1 MSRSSDGSGFS
12 RPLRVDVL
20 ETAGRSFEWQA
31 TEQERIDLAAFLGL
45 ERLEGLFVK
54 GIAEPGLKAAIHLTA
69 DYVADVVQICVVTLE
84 PVAARVTDTV
94 EREFTLRSDVAAVWQ
109 EVDVEPGAEDPPDLV
124 EGGEI
129 DIGAVVIEALA
140 LAIDPYPRKPGVV
153 LEYQPENP
161 PDPGPFAALAKL
173 KNRL

>member
-1 MSRSSDGSGFS
+1 M
-12 RPLRVDVL
+12 
-20 ETAGRSFEWQA
+20 
-31 TEQERIDLAAFLGL
+31 
-45 ERLEGLFVK
+45 
-54 GIAEPGLKAAIHLTA
+54 
-69 DYVADVVQICVVTLE
+69 ADVVQTCVVTLE

-94 EREFTLRSDVAAVWQ
+94 EREFTLRSDVAAVRQ

-140 LAIDPYPRKPGVV
+140 LAIDPYPRKPGAV

>member
-12 RPLRVDVL
+12 RPLRVDAL
-20 ETAGRSFEWQA
+20 ETGGRSFEWQA

-45 ERLEGLFVK
+45 VQLDGLTVKGRLE
-54 GIAEPGLKAAIHLTA
+54 PGFKAAIRLTA
-69 DYVADVVQICVVTLE
+69 EYVADVVQTCVVTLE
-84 PVAARVTDTV
+84 PVAARVADTV
-94 EREFTLRSDVAAVWQ
+94 ERDFTLRSDVAAVRA
-109 EVDVEPGAEDPPDLV
+109 EVDVEPDAEDPPDLV

-129 DIGAVVIEALA
+129 DVGAVVIEALA
-140 LAIDPYPRKPGVV
+140 LAIDPYPRKAGAV